1 MKCKVYLSDMGFG
14 HLVRQRAI
22 YEQLTELCPALNA
35 TVQTGSH
42 AAVARKMFG
51 SAAIIEKFNNIQ
63 WARQEN
69 GSPDLKV
76 ISEFFDD
83 FESRSKAFLD
93 GEKLDGFD
101 FVISDFVYEAFPAAK
116 SSSVPCFGVAHFTW
130 DWFFSKMYPPPVS
143 YQVLQQMQN
152 HAHLADVV
160 FFPPFTPVEIL
171 RFYGQKAIQ
180 VPLIVRNPNRASI
193 TVPKDK
199 FTVLIM
205 DSGAS
210 ILSQHINKAVDQI
223 ADIDSMHF
231 LVAEKYGINSSN
243 VTTIPKADFF
253 SDYIPQVDLVVTR
266 GGFNTISECIAYRT
280 PLLLLGEASNPEIEQ
295 NLLSIKSEQLGSF
308 TSLDRFSN
316 HLKDTLE
323 SFVAHEYTQIKRR
336 MNEHDYATNGAQVI
350 AEHILN
356 KVST

>member
-1 MKCKVYLSDMGFG
+1 MKCKIYLSDMGFG

-22 YEQLTELCPALNA
+22 YEQLTQLCPALIA

-42 AAVARKMFG
+42 AAIARNMFG
-51 SAAIIEKFNNIQ
+51 SAAVIEKFNNIE

-83 FESRSKAFLD
+83 YASRSTEFVD
-93 GEKLDGFD
+93 GEDIADFD

-116 SSSVPCFGVAHFTW
+116 SASVPCFGVAHFTW

-143 YQVLQQMQN
+143 YQVLQQMQRY
-152 HAHLADVV
+152 AHLADAV
-160 FFPPFTPVEIL
+160 FFPPFTPEEIL
-171 RFYGQKAIQ
+171 RFYGGKAVQ
-180 VPLIVRNPNRASI
+180 VPLIVGNPNAASI
-193 TVPKDK
+193 AIPKGK

-210 ILSQHINKAVDQI
+210 ILSQHIDKAVDQLSQI
-223 ADIDSMHF
+223 NSMHF
-231 LVAEKYGINSSN
+231 LVAEKHAINSSN
-243 VTTIPKADFF
+243 VTVIPKTDFF

-295 NLLSIKSEQLGSF
+295 NLLAIKSEQLGSF

-316 HLKDTLE
+316 HLRDTLE
-323 SFVAHEYTQIKRR
+323 SFVAHEYTQIKKR
-336 MNEHDYATNGAQVI
+336 MNEHNYTTNGAQVI
-350 AEHILN
+350 AEHMLN
-356 KVST
+356 KVRC